1 MKLRGRDMGGC
12 GQGFL
17 SVLQALTLSLSL
29 LAHKMAL
36 EPAFYLIKKLFIS
49 FWLYWVFVAFL

>member
-1 MKLRGRDMGGC
+1 MGGC
-12 GQGFL
+12 GQGFP

-36 EPAFYLIKKLFIS
+36 EPVFYLIKKLFIS